1 MKKLLTLFICMVAAI
16 SANAHYEMNISSVT
30 GAPYCKGESFT
41 LSFTIH
47 FAFDPT
53 NVYQVQ
59 MSNASGSFASPVVVG
74 TQAGAGA
81 ATITCMIPANTLA
94 GTGYLFRVVASS
106 PAAIGDPT
114 TTTYT
119 VVNTPAA
126 SIVTPPAT
134 NFCSGDSVYLQANA
148 GNNFQYIWYRNG
160 VQEQT
165 TSVSFRYV
173 KSGGNHSVKVV
184 EPVAG
189 CNATSA
195 NVKLSLKS
203 KPAATLSPAGTDT
216 ICKGD
221 SLVLSANTGSGLTY
235 QWYKGVN
242 PIAGAMGS
250 QYAANAT
257 GSYKVRVSNTWGCTK
272 FSSLKK
278 VVRVNCS
285 RVADEE
291 VDVTAWPMPFSSHVS
306 VALDGLTED
315 EMQVAVIDLQGR
327 IVHVQTVVPNTEYM
341 ILDFNTS
348 EWPAGLYFLRMASPS
363 INQTFKLIKSN

>member
-1 MKKLLTLFICMVAAI
+1 MCLAAAF

-30 GAPYCKGESFT
+30 GAPYCKGESFN

-74 TQAGAGA
+74 TQAGSGA
-81 ATITCMIPANTLA
+81 ATITCVIPANTPA
-94 GTGYLFRVVASS
+94 GSGYLFRVVASS
-106 PAAIGDPT
+106 PATIGDPT

-119 VVNTPAA
+119 VANTPAA
-126 SIVTPPAT
+126 TIVTPPNT
-134 NFCSGDSVYLQANA
+134 NFCSGDSILLQANA
-148 GNNFQYIWYRNG
+148 GSNFQYVWFRNG

-165 TSVSFRYV
+165 TSAAFRYV
-173 KSGGNHSVKVV
+173 KSGGNHSVKVI

-203 KPAATLSPAGTDT
+203 KPTATVSPAGTDT
-216 ICKGD
+216 ICNGD
-221 SLVLSANTGSGLTY
+221 SLVLNANTGSGLTY

-242 PIAGAMGS
+242 PISGAMAP
-250 QYAANAT
+250 QYTAKIT
-257 GSYKVRVSNTWGCTK
+257 GSYKVRISNSWGCTR
-272 FSSLKK
+272 FSSVKK
-278 VVRVNCS
+278 VVRVSCN
-285 RVADEE
+285 RTAGEE
-291 VDVTAWPMPFSSHVS
+291 ISISAWPMPFTTQVS
-306 VALDGLTED
+306 VALEGLTAD
-315 EMQVAVIDLQGR
+315 EMQVTVVDLQGR
-327 IVHVQTVVPNTEYM
+327 IVHMETVAPNAENM

-348 EWPAGLYFLRMASPS
+348 DWPAGLYFLRMASPS
-363 INQTFKLIKSN
+363 LNQTYKLIKSN